1 MPKTLSIEECQAA
14 KDLINQGKSVKEAA
28 KILKI
33 TPSTISYRLDKLES
47 NSTDTPSPTIEYPD
61 FPDDDIPVEEII
73 ELQKKRFAK
82 RYENYQAKKLSILL
96 LQ

>member
-33 TPSTISYRLDKLES
+33 TPSTISYRLDKL
-47 NSTDTPSPTIEYPD
+47 
-61 FPDDDIPVEEII
+61 
-73 ELQKKRFAK
+73 
-82 RYENYQAKKLSILL
+82 
-96 LQ
+96 